1 MIKIK
6 SIDRYLLKEIASPF
20 GIGLLVYTFTL
31 LINMILILSER
42 LISRDV
48 SGTTLVKIL
57 IYLVP
62 DLLSFTIPMATL
74 MGVLAGLSRMSSDS
88 EIVALKTLGVNNF
101 RILRPVMLFSLVGWL
116 ASSYLIMYLA
126 PEANFRFSQLN
137 TNIILSKSVADIKS
151 RVLNKDFYPYTI
163 YFNDVDPK
171 TGEWINVFLY
181 TRKQGT
187 TDTVILA
194 KRGRYVQDPKEDE
207 RYIAMQDAWVHSFS
221 IREPNKS
228 YDCTYWGRMKEK
240 ISKHQEIK
248 QTRRHTQFV
257 FPKLVQKMKEDPQNI
272 LFTIEFHRKFALPFA
287 CLAMGFLAL
296 SLGIS
301 TKKGGKVSGFIISL
315 GIIFV
320 YYSII
325 TASQNLVMKKL
336 LSPVIG
342 MWAADIFLLIAGII
356 AYYYTSKEKSIDWER
371 LFTFLDRAKKR
382 FSPTEIAKRKA
393 AETKRLMSKTKATA
407 TAKEKKK
414 EKAASKE
421 NGNVLLVIKIKK
433 FNFRILNILDL
444 YVIRKLLIT
453 FVFIFLSMT
462 FVFYIVTIMEL
473 VDNVIENQV
482 AFYYLLQYIYYY
494 TPEIVK
500 FVLPVSVLTSV
511 LLTFSMMSKN
521 NEIVAVQVSGIS
533 LYRLALPAIIIGAL
547 LSMGYFY
554 IQEAIAPNANRK
566 AIKTMDIIRKQVSPE
581 EQEFHKNWV
590 VGDNNEFYFYDYYN
604 TKLNKYA
611 QFNVISLDNTFTI
624 KKRISSNFARWKSQT
639 KLVLENG
646 FERDFENNMPLD
658 FKEFRKKEITIPGGE
673 DLFTS
678 KIKDYRYMN
687 INELKEYIRY
697 LKTNKSDTAKYE
709 AQLHNKY
716 AFPFASLVMVL
727 IAIPFSFTMGKK
739 GTLYGIGFAIGISI
753 IFWGAFGI
761 FTALGST
768 ALLSPFISAFAPL
781 FIFSAISI
789 YLFINLKT

>member
-1 MIKIK
+1 MLKIK

-42 LISRDV
+42 LISKDV
-48 SGTTLVKIL
+48 SGMTLIKIL
-57 IYLVP
+57 IYLLP

-74 MGVLAGLSRMSSDS
+74 MGVLAGLSRMSTDS
-88 EIVALKTLGVNNF
+88 EIVAFKTLGVDNS
-101 RILRPVMLFSLVGWL
+101 RILRPIMIFSAVGWL
-116 ASSYLIMYLA
+116 LSSYLIMYLA

-137 TNIILSKSVADIKS
+137 TKIILSKSVADIKS
-151 RVLNKDFYPYTI
+151 RVINKDFYPYTI
-163 YFNDVDPK
+163 YFDDLDHT

-181 TRKQGT
+181 TRKQGDI
-187 TDTVILA
+187 DTVILA
-194 KRGRYVQDPKEDE
+194 KRGKFLQDPREED
-207 RYIAMQDAWVHSFS
+207 RYILMQDAWVHSFN
-221 IREPNKS
+221 IKEPDKS

-240 ISKHQEIK
+240 ISKRQEIK
-248 QTRRHTQFV
+248 QSRRHTQFV
-257 FPKLVQKMKEDPQNI
+257 FPELVKKMEEEPQNM

-301 TKKGGKVSGFIISL
+301 TKKGGKISGFIISL
-315 GIIFV
+315 AIIFV

-325 TASQNLVMKKL
+325 TASQNLVMKKIVPPFL
-336 LSPVIG
+336 G
-342 MWAADIFLLIAGII
+342 MWAADIFLVISGII

-371 LFTFLDRAKKR
+371 LFVFLDRAKKR
-382 FSPTEIAKRKA
+382 FSPLEKARK
-393 AETKRLMSKTKATA
+393 KANDQ
-407 TAKEKKK
+407 KIEKKLPGHPSPK
-414 EKAASKE
+414 GK
-421 NGNVLLVIKIKK
+421 VVVVIKIKK
-433 FNFRILNILDL
+433 FSIRLLNILDL
-444 YVIRKLLIT
+444 YVVRRLLTT
-453 FVFIFLSMT
+453 FVFIFISMT
-462 FVFYIVTIMEL
+462 LVFYIVTIMEL
-473 VDNVIENQV
+473 VDNIIENQV

-500 FVLPVSVLTSV
+500 FVLPVSILTAV

-533 LYRLALPAIIIGAL
+533 LYRLAFPAIVIGVL
-547 LSMGYFY
+547 LSFGYFY
-554 IQEAIAPNANRK
+554 LQEAIAPNANRK

-590 VGDNNEFYFYDYYN
+590 VGDNNEFYFYDFLN
-604 TKLNKYA
+604 TKLNKYV
-611 QFNVISLDNTFTI
+611 QFNVISLDKNFNI
-624 KKRISSNFARWKSQT
+624 KKRITSQFARWKSAT
-639 KLVLENG
+639 GLMLESG
-646 FERDFENNMPLD
+646 FERDYENNNPQNYT
-658 FKEFRKKEITIPGGE
+658 EFRRREIIIPGGE
-673 DLFTS
+673 SLFLS
-678 KIKDYRYMN
+678 KVKDYRYMN

-697 LKTNKSDTAKYE
+697 LEKNKSETARYE
-709 AQLHNKY
+709 AQLQNKY

-768 ALLSPFISAFAPL
+768 ALLSPFVSAFAPL

>member
-1 MIKIK
+1 MLKIK

-42 LISRDV
+42 LISKDV
-48 SGTTLVKIL
+48 SGMTLIKIL
-57 IYLVP
+57 IYLLP

-74 MGVLAGLSRMSSDS
+74 MGVLAGLSRMSTDS
-88 EIVALKTLGVNNF
+88 EIVAFKTLGVDNS
-101 RILRPVMLFSLVGWL
+101 RILRPIMIFSAVGWL
-116 ASSYLIMYLA
+116 LSSYLIMYLA

-137 TNIILSKSVADIKS
+137 TKIILSKSVADIKS
-151 RVLNKDFYPYTI
+151 RVINKDFYPYTI
-163 YFNDVDPK
+163 YFDDLDHN

-181 TRKQGT
+181 TRKQGD

-194 KRGRYVQDPKEDE
+194 KRGKFLQDPREED
-207 RYIAMQDAWVHSFS
+207 RYILMQDAWVHSFN
-221 IREPNKS
+221 IKEPDKS

-240 ISKHQEIK
+240 ISKRQEIK
-248 QTRRHTQFV
+248 QSRRHTQFV
-257 FPKLVQKMKEDPQNI
+257 FPELVKKMEEEPQNM

-301 TKKGGKVSGFIISL
+301 TKKGGKISGFIISL
-315 GIIFV
+315 AIIFV

-325 TASQNLVMKKL
+325 TASQNLVMKKIVPPFL
-336 LSPVIG
+336 G
-342 MWAADIFLLIAGII
+342 MWAADIFLVISGII

-371 LFTFLDRAKKR
+371 LFVFLDRAKKR
-382 FSPTEIAKRKA
+382 FSPLEKARK
-393 AETKRLMSKTKATA
+393 KANDQ
-407 TAKEKKK
+407 KNEKKLPGHPSPK
-414 EKAASKE
+414 GK
-421 NGNVLLVIKIKK
+421 VVVVIKIKK
-433 FNFRILNILDL
+433 FSFRLLNILDL
-444 YVIRKLLIT
+444 YVVRRLLTT
-453 FVFIFLSMT
+453 FVFIFISMT
-462 FVFYIVTIMEL
+462 LVFYIVTIMEL
-473 VDNVIENQV
+473 VDNIIENQV

-500 FVLPVSVLTSV
+500 FVLPVSILTSV

-533 LYRLALPAIIIGAL
+533 LYRLAFPAIVIGVL
-547 LSMGYFY
+547 LSFGYFY
-554 IQEAIAPNANRK
+554 LQEAIAPNANRK

-590 VGDNNEFYFYDYYN
+590 VGDNNEFYFYDFLN
-604 TKLNKYA
+604 TKLNKYV
-611 QFNVISLDNTFTI
+611 QFNVISLDKNFNI
-624 KKRISSNFARWKSQT
+624 KKRITSQFARWKSAT
-639 KLVLENG
+639 GLMLESG
-646 FERDFENNMPLD
+646 FERDYENNNPQNYT
-658 FKEFRKKEITIPGGE
+658 EFRRREIIIPGGE
-673 DLFTS
+673 SLFLS
-678 KIKDYRYMN
+678 KVKDYRYMN

-697 LKTNKSDTAKYE
+697 LEKNKSETARYE
-709 AQLHNKY
+709 AQLQNKY

-761 FTALGST
+761 FAALGST
-768 ALLSPFISAFAPL
+768 ALLSPFVSAFAPL